1 MASSRFEVHHADR
14 AREIREIDIVL
25 AYTLVPTGESAFHC
39 FPPPTAEVTLRLTG
53 VRMIT
58 KKKPSL
64 YAIRGLSIVL
74 VLGLWTAG
82 PPYLAAQTL
91 EEKLDNLARQVVQL
105 NEEILELRSEVSRSR
120 EETRELRLQL
130 SRSDQ
135 RSEEHTSELQSQS
148 NLVCRL
154 LLEKKK

>member
-1 MASSRFEVHHADR
+1 MDGLFVRISQTAPEAMNSSRRGVCAPRFRKSLACIWEPSLVQSRPGPCQTIAKDLCDGIFSFRSPPRGR

-64 YAIRGLSIVL
+64 YAIRGL
-74 VLGLWTAG
+74 
-82 PPYLAAQTL
+82 
-91 EEKLDNLARQVVQL
+91 
-105 NEEILELRSEVSRSR
+105 
-120 EETRELRLQL
+120 
-130 SRSDQ
+130 
-135 RSEEHTSELQSQS
+135 
-148 NLVCRL
+148 
-154 LLEKKK
+154 